1 MYPLLTGLVISDIII
16 IRTLQN
22 TQENQPLLG
31 VEDTVYITLLFSLV
45 FLFPVV
51 MNSVVTYTVSSTPS
65 KSQKI

>member
-1 MYPLLTGLVISDIII
+1 MTII

-22 TQENQPLLG
+22 TQENQPLFG

-51 MNSVVTYTVSSTPS
+51 INSVVTYTVSSTPS
-65 KSQKI
+65 NSQKI